1 MTKETRTAWLSDYQ
15 VSSLTSN
22 TTKDITEYRED
33 SARAGAR
40 ADCHVI
46 DHGMVGRGQ
55 RRVTMYA

>member
-15 VSSLTSN
+15 VSSLTFN
-22 TTKDITEYRED
+22 TTEDITDYRED

-40 ADCHVI
+40 ADCQVI